1 MNEIYSMP
9 RHRVFHKILPFFP
22 PRRVFKILPFLF
34 PADLVF
40 TPESNL
46 RFKKVQIM
54 NAMFDNN
61 VIIGKK
67 SASVDSNDGN
77 DFSS

>member
-1 MNEIYSMP
+1 M
-9 RHRVFHKILPFFP
+9 
-22 PRRVFKILPFLF
+22 F
-34 PADLVF
+34 PADPVL
-40 TPESNL
+40 TPESNYG
-46 RFKKVQIM
+46 FKKVQIM

-67 SASVDSNDGN
+67 SASVDSHDGN